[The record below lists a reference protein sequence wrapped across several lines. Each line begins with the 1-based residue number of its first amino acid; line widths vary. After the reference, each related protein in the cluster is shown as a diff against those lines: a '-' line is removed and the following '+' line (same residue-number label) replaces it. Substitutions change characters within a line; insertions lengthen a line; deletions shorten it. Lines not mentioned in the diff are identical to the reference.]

1 MGLRRRAALPILCF
15 DVVMNILLTVIFV
28 YLLNPVIQSN
38 SHAVS
43 RCSASRLAGN
53 IGNCCR
59 RKRDKVVQL
68 RTTNPHVARRLK
80 TLLWRTFVGSCLVLL
95 PTVGNLLQ
103 LTILEGN
110 ELGFVCLIC
119 CTLDGMSCL

>member
-1 MGLRRRAALPILCF
+1 
-15 DVVMNILLTVIFV
+15 
-28 YLLNPVIQSN
+28 
-38 SHAVS
+38 
-43 RCSASRLAGN
+43 
-53 IGNCCR
+53 
-59 RKRDKVVQL
+59 VQL